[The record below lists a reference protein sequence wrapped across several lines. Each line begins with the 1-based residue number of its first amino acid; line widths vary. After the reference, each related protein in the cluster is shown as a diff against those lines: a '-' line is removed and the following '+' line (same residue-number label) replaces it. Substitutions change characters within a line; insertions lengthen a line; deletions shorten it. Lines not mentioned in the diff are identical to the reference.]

1 MINRYKTVILWIFM
15 VQLLHAAGFSSTDSL
30 INVPFATS
38 YEPNELVLGA
48 SLGYQVLLLFRMMI
62 CHLRQIIKLF
72 MHLMIQTNWLTMVNL
87 RLCCSFST
95 YYYGCYSNDKLAI
108 GVRNITSAP
117 FSTWSYNDDYVESVN
132 MSPYIVQTFVRKNTS
147 FSVGYGLQG
156 FQHSVNTITGLG
168 SIFES
173 FNGLFFGVTYEHED
187 VLYMAEYDG
196 RDVNLGVRFLPSRYF
211 EINIGLTE
219 QFISSDT
226 NAQMKGPTRQ
236 LTFGVISRNIFSHD
250 MYVNN
255 KIYDMNQMIVKLEE
269 KQIELERAL
278 RRKHEIESSFI
289 INDAED
295 VSLDEDLE
303 SKVMNH
309 CNFDL
314 YNQRNYDQ
322 SIFELHEACRIRQT
336 TIF

>member
-1 MINRYKTVILWIFM
+1 M
-15 VQLLHAAGFSSTDSL
+15 V
-30 INVPFATS
+30 
-38 YEPNELVLGA
+38 
-48 SLGYQVLLLFRMMI
+48 
-62 CHLRQIIKLF
+62 
-72 MHLMIQTNWLTMVNL
+72 
-87 RLCCSFST
+87 
-95 YYYGCYSNDKLAI
+95 
-108 GVRNITSAP
+108 
-117 FSTWSYNDDYVESVN
+117 
-132 MSPYIVQTFVRKNTS
+132 
-147 FSVGYGLQG
+147 
-156 FQHSVNTITGLG
+156 
-168 SIFES
+168 
-173 FNGLFFGVTYEHED
+173 FFGVTYEHED

-226 NAQMKGPTRQ
+226 NAQHEGAPTRQ

-255 KIYDMNQMIVKLEE
+255 KIYDMNQTIVKLEE

-303 SKVMNH
+303 SKVANH
-309 CNFDL
+309 YTRALDL

-322 SIFELHEACRIRQT
+322 SIFELHEALKLDPTNYYILARLGVFIIPMVFWIMPLIIGKKQW
-336 TIF
+336 I